1 MGPIKPATLGD
12 YSYVTKFLDQHTKWK
27 DIFLINTKPQTLDAL
42 ELYNKALV
50 IPNNSRLIRL
60 RADKGTEFTS
70 SEFIDRT
77 VMTSVFR

>member
-1 MGPIKPATLGD
+1 MTNQQA
-12 YSYVTKFLDQHTKWK
+12 
-27 DIFLINTKPQTLDAL
+27 LDAL

-50 IPNNSRLIRL
+50 NLNNTRLIRL

-70 SEFIDRT
+70 SELDST